1 MTRTEHEVNDGAPL
15 LCIIVLIGL
24 GVLGVL
30 WLCRLL
36 RWQAL
41 GYIGEFVGESSAISL
56 GMSGDLGKS
65 V

>member
-1 MTRTEHEVNDGAPL
+1 MIRAEQEANDGDPL

-41 GYIGEFVGESSAISL
+41 GYFVELVGESSAISL